1 MNNIII
7 SFLITK
13 FILNITFYQLNK
25 FYPNLFSPLKKLTE
39 KWRGKSYYRWIVS
52 FVLILISSVLSSFL
66 NLSYIAGGIFI
77 AFILSLNDIAWGPL
91 KWKIEWEILI
101 YE

>member
-1 MNNIII
+1 MKEIII

-39 KWRGKSYYRWIVS
+39 KWRGKSYYRFIVS
-52 FVLILISSVLSSFL
+52 FILILIGSVLSSFL
-66 NLSYIAGGIFI
+66 NLSYIAGGILI
-77 AFILSLNDIAWGPL
+77 AFMLSLNDIAWVPT
-91 KWKIEWEILI
+91 I
-101 YE
+101 